1 GVVST
6 AFADAHPEA
15 VDAWRKAEAQ
25 ALDIIANDPA
35 AASKAVGAELNL
47 SPDDALNQLKQGVFL
62 KPADISS
69 AEWLGTENNVGKLAD
84 NLVSAAEF
92 LKSQQKIDAVPA
104 LDAVQKSI
112 YVKGLPSVL
121 G

>member
-1 GVVST
+1 
-6 AFADAHPEA
+6 

-25 ALDIIANDPA
+25 ALNAIAADPA
-35 AASKAVGAELNL
+35 AAAKAIGAELNL
-47 SPDDALNQLKQGVFL
+47 SPAEAQDQLSQGVFL
-62 KPADISS
+62 KPADIASP
-69 AEWLGTENNVGKLAD
+69 EWLGTEGNVGKLAA

-104 LDAVQKSI
+104 LADVQQAI
-112 YVKGLPSVL
+112 YVKGLPDVL